1 MKKNIIKDSNDLIKL
16 KESFNK
22 AFDTQIRVKQIEE
35 RVSNL
40 GKLGF
45 GEIKSL
51 FEGISDKLFD
61 NHKDCVANYI
71 KTIKENK
78 ELKTLYVLFE
88 NALKPAHVN
97 DTNLLVS
104 SMVAISE
111 GIDKKTLKEGV
122 KKLQGILKEAVV
134 KSNITA
140 EEFDALLNEN
150 KDINESLSYILTNKK
165 TAKNL
170 FEHTNNVH
178 TVVTYINE
186 NMDNDKINDKVND
199 KTNDKTNSELVN
211 DLNEAISCD
220 TPWETDAIRDL
231 TLCYLSESSSEEL
244 FNRYKDDCISLLNKK
259 IEDVENLE
267 EGIRFSTMKESL
279 SKKEFDKSK
288 LKESILTLAEL
299 KYTLIN

>member
-22 AFDTQIRVKQIEE
+22 AFDTQIRAKQIEE

-40 GKLGF
+40 DKLGF
-45 GEIKSL
+45 GEIKTL

-61 NHKDCVANYI
+61 SHKDCVANYI

-111 GIDKKTLKEGV
+111 SIDKKTLKEGV

-170 FEHTNNVH
+170 FEHTNKVH
-178 TVVTYINE
+178 TVVSYINE
-186 NMDNDKINDKVND
+186 NMASDNVVDEKASD
-199 KTNDKTNSELVN
+199 KTKTELVN

-220 TPWETDAIRDL
+220 TPWETEAIKDL
-231 TLCYLSESSSEEL
+231 TLCYLSESNSEDL
-244 FNRYKDDCISLLNKK
+244 FNRYKNGCISLLNEK
-259 IEDVENLE
+259 IEDTDNIE

-279 SKKEFDKSK
+279 VKKDFDKTK

-299 KYTLIN
+299 KYTLTND

>member
-1 MKKNIIKDSNDLIKL
+1 MKKNVIKDSNDLIKL

-22 AFDTQIRVKQIEE
+22 AFDTQIKAKQIEE
-35 RVSNL
+35 KVSGLN
-40 GKLGF
+40 KLGF
-45 GEIKSL
+45 GEVKLL
-51 FEGISDKLFD
+51 FEGISDRLFD
-61 NHKDCVANYI
+61 SHKDCVANYI

-88 NALKPAHVN
+88 NALKPSHVN

-111 GIDKKTLKEGV
+111 GINKKTLREGM
-122 KKLQGILKEAVV
+122 KKLQAILKEAVV

-140 EEFDALLNEN
+140 EEFDTLLNEN
-150 KDINESLSYILTNKK
+150 KDINESLTYILTNKK
-165 TAKNL
+165 TASNL
-170 FEHTNNVH
+170 FEHTNKVH
-178 TVVTYINE
+178 TVVSYINE
-186 NMDNDKINDKVND
+186 NMAVGNVVDDKASDKS
-199 KTNDKTNSELVN
+199 KAELVN

-220 TPWETDAIRDL
+220 TPWETEAIRDL

-244 FNRYKDDCISLLNKK
+244 FKRYKDDCISLLNEK
-259 IEDVENLE
+259 IEDAENLE

-299 KYTLIN
+299 KYTLINE

>member
-22 AFDTQIRVKQIEE
+22 AFDSQIRAKQIEE

-40 GKLGF
+40 NKLGF

-61 NHKDCVANYI
+61 AHKDCVANYI
-71 KTIKENK
+71 KTIRENK

-97 DTNLLVS
+97 DASLLVS

-111 GIDKKTLKEGV
+111 GIDKKSLKEGI
-122 KKLQGILKEAVV
+122 KRLQAILKEAVV

-140 EEFDALLNEN
+140 YEFDALLNEN
-150 KDINESLSYILTNKK
+150 KEINESLSYILTNKK
-165 TAKNL
+165 TASNL
-170 FEHTNNVH
+170 FEHTNKVHNV
-178 TVVTYINE
+178 VSYINE
-186 NMDNDKINDKVND
+186 NMTSDNVVDGKANDKS
-199 KTNDKTNSELVN
+199 KTELVN

-220 TPWETDAIRDL
+220 TPWETEAIRDL
-231 TLCYLSESSSEEL
+231 TLCYLSESNSEEL
-244 FNRYKDDCISLLNKK
+244 FNKYKDDCISLLNEK
-259 IEDVENLE
+259 IEDTDSME

-299 KYTLIN
+299 KYTLVNE

>member
-40 GKLGF
+40 DKLGF

-88 NALKPAHVN
+88 NVLKPAHVN
-97 DTNLLVS
+97 DANLLVS

-111 GIDKKTLKEGV
+111 GIDKKALKEGV

-140 EEFDALLNEN
+140 EEFDVLLNEN

-170 FEHTNNVH
+170 FEHTNKVH
-178 TVVTYINE
+178 TVVSYINE
-186 NMDNDKINDKVND
+186 NMASDNVVNEKASD
-199 KTNDKTNSELVN
+199 KTKTELVN

-220 TPWETDAIRDL
+220 TPWETEAIKDL
-231 TLCYLSESSSEEL
+231 TLCFLSESNSEDL
-244 FNRYKDDCISLLNKK
+244 FNRYKNDCISLLNEK
-259 IEDVENLE
+259 IEDTDNIE

-279 SKKEFDKSK
+279 VKKEFDKTK

-299 KYTLIN
+299 KYTLTND

>member
-1 MKKNIIKDSNDLIKL
+1 MKKNIIKDSKDLIKL

-40 GKLGF
+40 DKLGF

-61 NHKDCVANYI
+61 TNKDCVAKYI

-88 NALKPAHVN
+88 NALKPEHVN
-97 DTNLLVS
+97 DASLLVS

-111 GIDKKTLKEGV
+111 GIDKKSLKEGI
-122 KKLQGILKEAVV
+122 KRLQAILKEAVI

-140 EEFDALLNEN
+140 D
-150 KDINESLSYILTNKK
+150 ESLSYILTNKK
-165 TAKNL
+165 TASNL
-170 FEHTNNVH
+170 FEHTNKVHNV
-178 TVVTYINE
+178 VSYINE
-186 NMDNDKINDKVND
+186 NMASDNVLSNDASGKA
-199 KTNDKTNSELVN
+199 KTELVN

-220 TPWETDAIRDL
+220 TPWETEAIRDL
-231 TLCYLSESSSEEL
+231 TICYLSESNSEDL
-244 FNRYKDDCISLLNKK
+244 FNKYKDECILLLNEK
-259 IEDVENLE
+259 IEDANTME

-299 KYTLIN
+299 KYTLINE

>member
-22 AFDTQIRVKQIEE
+22 AFDTQIRAKQIEE

-40 GKLGF
+40 DKLGF
-45 GEIKSL
+45 GEIKTL

-61 NHKDCVANYI
+61 SHKDCVANYI

-111 GIDKKTLKEGV
+111 SIDKKTLKEGV

-170 FEHTNNVH
+170 FEHTNKVH
-178 TVVTYINE
+178 TVVSYINE
-186 NMDNDKINDKVND
+186 NMASDNVVDEKASD
-199 KTNDKTNSELVN
+199 KTKTELVN

-220 TPWETDAIRDL
+220 TPWETEAIKDL
-231 TLCYLSESSSEEL
+231 TLCYLSESNSEDL
-244 FNRYKDDCISLLNKK
+244 FNRYKNDCISLLNEK
-259 IEDVENLE
+259 IEDTDNIE

-279 SKKEFDKSK
+279 VKKDFDKTK

-299 KYTLIN
+299 KYTLTND

>member
-40 GKLGF
+40 DKLGF

-51 FEGISDKLFD
+51 FEGITDKLFD
-61 NHKDCVANYI
+61 THKDCVANYI

-97 DTNLLVS
+97 DASLLVS

-111 GIDKKTLKEGV
+111 GIDKKSLKEGI
-122 KKLQGILKEAVV
+122 KRLQAILKEAVI

-140 EEFDALLNEN
+140 DKFDALLNEN
-150 KDINESLSYILTNKK
+150 KEINESLSYILTNKK
-165 TAKNL
+165 TASNL
-170 FEHTNNVH
+170 FEHTNKVHNV
-178 TVVTYINE
+178 VSYINE
-186 NMDNDKINDKVND
+186 NMASDNVVDDKVND
-199 KTNDKTNSELVN
+199 KSKTELVN

-220 TPWETDAIRDL
+220 TPWETEAIRDL
-231 TLCYLSESSSEEL
+231 TLCYLSESNSEEL
-244 FNRYKDDCISLLNKK
+244 FNKYKDDCISLLNEK
-259 IEDVENLE
+259 IEDTDSME

-299 KYTLIN
+299 KYTLVNE

>member
-22 AFDTQIRVKQIEE
+22 AFDTQIRAKQIEE

-40 GKLGF
+40 NKLGF

-61 NHKDCVANYI
+61 TNKDCVAKYI

-78 ELKTLYVLFE
+78 ELKTLYILFE
-88 NALKPAHVN
+88 NTLKPEHVN

-104 SMVAISE
+104 SIVAISE
-111 GIDKKTLKEGV
+111 GINKKTLNEGI
-122 KKLQGILKEAVV
+122 KKLQSILKEAII
-134 KSNITA
+134 KSNITSD
-140 EEFDALLNEN
+140 EFDSLLNEN
-150 KDINESLSYILTNKK
+150 KEINESLSYILTNKK

-170 FEHTNNVH
+170 FEHTNKVH
-178 TVVTYINE
+178 AVVSYINE
-186 NMDNDKINDKVND
+186 NMNSDNVLNNDASG
-199 KTNDKTNSELVN
+199 KTKTELIN

-220 TPWETDAIRDL
+220 TPWETEAIRDL
-231 TLCYLSESSSEEL
+231 TICYLSESNSEDL
-244 FNRYKDDCISLLNKK
+244 FNKYKDDCISLLNEK
-259 IEDVENLE
+259 IEDANSIE

-299 KYTLIN
+299 KYTLINE

>member
-22 AFDTQIRVKQIEE
+22 AFDTQIRAKQIEE

-40 GKLGF
+40 DKLGF
-45 GEIKSL
+45 GEIKTL

-61 NHKDCVANYI
+61 SHKDCVANYI

-170 FEHTNNVH
+170 FEHTNKVH
-178 TVVTYINE
+178 TVVSYINE
-186 NMDNDKINDKVND
+186 NMASDNVVDEKASD
-199 KTNDKTNSELVN
+199 KTKTELVN

-220 TPWETDAIRDL
+220 TPWETEAIKDL
-231 TLCYLSESSSEEL
+231 TLCYLSESNSEDL
-244 FNRYKDDCISLLNKK
+244 FNRYKNDCISLLNEK
-259 IEDVENLE
+259 IEDTDNIE

-279 SKKEFDKSK
+279 VKKDFDKTK

-299 KYTLIN
+299 KYTLTND

>member
-1 MKKNIIKDSNDLIKL
+1 MKNNVIKDSNDLIKL

-40 GKLGF
+40 DKLGF

-61 NHKDCVANYI
+61 GHKDCVANYI

-97 DTNLLVS
+97 DTNSLVS
-104 SMVAISE
+104 SMVAISD

-140 EEFDALLNEN
+140 EEFDTLLNEN

-170 FEHTNNVH
+170 FEHTNKVH
-178 TVVTYINE
+178 AVVSYINE
-186 NMDNDKINDKVND
+186 NMASDNVVDEKASD
-199 KTNDKTNSELVN
+199 KTKTELVN

-220 TPWETDAIRDL
+220 TPWETEAIKDL

-244 FNRYKDDCISLLNKK
+244 FKQYKDECISLLSEK
-259 IEDVENLE
+259 IEDADSME

-279 SKKEFDKSK
+279 LKKEFDKTK

-299 KYTLIN
+299 KYTLINE